1 MTALLTRNRPA
12 SAPASEVSAPA
23 IAALIANV
31 QTTADEMR
39 GDVSHRQFRQTVR
52 DRGRSCNQAWA
63 PIRSAALSR
72 W

>member
-1 MTALLTRNRPA
+1 
-12 SAPASEVSAPA
+12 
-23 IAALIANV
+23 
-31 QTTADEMR
+31 MR